1 MGFKLTIGEFL
12 HVPISGTMKGDGRD
26 VKFQFSLMARR
37 IGLDAY
43 REALGE
49 GSTVTVREFL
59 TANVTGWSGQRLV
72 VDDDGEPA
80 AFGPEAFELLL
91 GVVGMEQTLL
101 AAYLRALQISDTSAG
116 RAKN

>member
-12 HVPISGTMKGDGRD
+12 DVPVKGTLKDGGRD
-26 VKFQFSLMARR
+26 APFQFTLQARR
-37 IGLDAY
+37 IGLEAY

-72 VDDDGEPA
+72 VDDTGQPA
-80 AFGPEAFELLL
+80 GFSAEAFELLL

-101 AAYLRALQISDTSAG
+101 AAYLRSLQISDTSVG